1 MAEEIAVYKFQEWN
15 MGDGEKKYSQLGNLE
30 AHYHFAK
37 NNVGKVLFTTKSKLY
52 QRNVG
57 YVLLTLPNG
66 EYGFL
71 SKIIEKGTYPQIPED
86 SSYTI
91 PTEWSNLNETI
102 EKQSNFNWIA
112 LEVVSNIIENIE
124 NIPEMPSPQYMKKE
138 EFQKYLNS
146 IDY

>member
-37 NNVGKVLFTTKSKLY
+37 NNGGKVLFTTKSKLY

-124 NIPEMPSPQYMKKE
+124 NIPEMPSPQYMSKD
-138 EFQKYLNS
+138 EFNNFLGE
-146 IDY
+146 

>member
-37 NNVGKVLFTTKSKLY
+37 NNGGKVLFTTKSKLY

-66 EYGFL
+66 EYGFF

-138 EFQKYLNS
+138 GFQKYLNS

>member
-37 NNVGKVLFTTKSKLY
+37 NNGGKVLFTTKSKLY

-112 LEVVSNIIENIE
+112 LEVVSKIIEGIE
-124 NIPEMPSPQYMKKE
+124 GIPKMPSPQYMKKE
-138 EFQKYLNS
+138 EFQKYLNN

>member
-30 AHYHFAK
+30 AHYYFAK
-37 NNVGKVLFTTKSKLY
+37 NNGGKVLFTTKSKLY

-71 SKIIEKGTYPQIPED
+71 SKIIEKGTYPKLPED
-86 SSYTI
+86 PSYMV
-91 PTEWSNLNETI
+91 PTEWRDMNEEI
-102 EKQSNFNWIA
+102 EKQSNYNWIA
-112 LEVVSNIIENIE
+112 LEVVSKIFEGIEG
-124 NIPEMPSPQYMKKE
+124 IPKMPSPQYMKKE
-138 EFQKYLNS
+138 EFQKYLNN

>member
-37 NNVGKVLFTTKSKLY
+37 NNGGKVLFTTKSKLY

-71 SKIIEKGTYPQIPED
+71 SKIIKKGTYPQIPED

-112 LEVVSNIIENIE
+112 LEVVSKIIEGIE
-124 NIPEMPSPQYMKKE
+124 GIPKMPSPQYMKKE
-138 EFQKYLNS
+138 EFQKYLNN

>member
-37 NNVGKVLFTTKSKLY
+37 NNGGKVLFTTKSKLY

-66 EYGFL
+66 EYGFF
-71 SKIIEKGTYPQIPED
+71 SKIIEKGTYPKLPEAP
-86 SSYTI
+86 SYMV
-91 PTEWSNLNETI
+91 PTEWKNINETI
-102 EKQSNFNWIA
+102 EKQSNFKWIA

-124 NIPEMPSPQYMKKE
+124 KIPKMPSPQYMSKD
-138 EFQKYLNS
+138 EFSNFLGE
-146 IDY
+146 

>member
-1 MAEEIAVYKFQEWN
+1 

-37 NNVGKVLFTTKSKLY
+37 NNGGKVLFTTKSKLY

-71 SKIIEKGTYPQIPED
+71 SKIIKKGTYPQIPED

-112 LEVVSNIIENIE
+112 LEVVSKIIEGIE
-124 NIPEMPSPQYMKKE
+124 GIPKMPSPQYMKKE
-138 EFQKYLNS
+138 EFQKYLNN

>member
-37 NNVGKVLFTTKSKLY
+37 NNGGKVLFTTKSKLY

-138 EFQKYLNS
+138 GFQKYLNS

>member
-1 MAEEIAVYKFQEWN
+1 MTEEIAVYKFQEWN

-37 NNVGKVLFTTKSKLY
+37 NNGGKVLFTTKSKLY

-71 SKIIEKGTYPQIPED
+71 SKIIKKGTYPQIPED

-112 LEVVSNIIENIE
+112 LEVVSKIIEGIE
-124 NIPEMPSPQYMKKE
+124 GIPKMPSPQYMKKE
-138 EFQKYLNS
+138 EFQKYLNN